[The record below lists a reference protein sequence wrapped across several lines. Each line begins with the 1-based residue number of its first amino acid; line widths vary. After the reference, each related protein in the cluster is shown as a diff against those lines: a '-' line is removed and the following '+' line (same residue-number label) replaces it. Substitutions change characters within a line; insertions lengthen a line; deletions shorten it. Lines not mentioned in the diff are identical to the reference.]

1 MTLLIDNDVVKQVLT
16 MADCIRVQ
24 EEAFT
29 DLVTGDAVHRPR
41 IDVYVPCDR
50 EDGYYRWGSMEGAS
64 KTLGIFA
71 IRVKSDIVY
80 WPRDARGGW
89 TEEKYCVKPGTFCG
103 LVFLFSTRSAEP
115 LAIVNDGHLQHMR
128 VGGGAGLGV
137 KYLAREDAH
146 TVGMLGSGGMA
157 RVYLQAFST
166 VRTIT
171 RVKVYSPT
179 PANRRRFAE
188 DMSRELQIPVEPVES
203 PEAALRGMDI
213 VASCTDSMRPTIRG
227 EWLEPGMH
235 VANLG
240 PAEIGE
246 DAYRRFDVKIRQG
259 VSGWSPGHA
268 LERVE
273 MERGLS
279 PVAYIAG
286 RDDEVARLPKRD
298 PALRGFGGDFPHFT
312 DLITGKAKG
321 RTGDREVTFYHN
333 IGNQGLQFAAVG
345 GWVYQQARALG
356 LGRELPTEWFLQDI
370 RD

>member
-1 MTLLIDNDVVKQVLT
+1 MTLLIDNDLVKAVLT
-16 MADCIRVQ
+16 MEDCVRVQ
-24 EEAFT
+24 EEAFKE
-29 DLVTGDAVHRPR
+29 LLTGDAVHRPR

-71 IRVKSDIVY
+71 VRMKSDIVY
-80 WPRDARGGW
+80 WPRTEQGGW
-89 TEEKYCVKPGTFCG
+89 TEEKYCVRPGTFCG
-103 LVFLFSTRSAEP
+103 LVFLFSTRSGEP
-115 LAIVNDGHLQHMR
+115 LAIINDGHLQQMR

-137 KYLAREDAH
+137 KYLARQNAR

-157 RVYLQAFST
+157 RAYLAAFCAI
-166 VRTIT
+166 RTIS

-179 PANRRRFAE
+179 PEHRKRFADE
-188 DMSRELQIPVEPVES
+188 MSRELQIEVQAVDS
-203 PEAALRGMDI
+203 APEAVRGSDI
-213 VASCTDSMRPTIRG
+213 VSTCTDSMQPTLRG

-235 VANLG
+235 IANLG

-259 VSGWSPGHA
+259 VSGWSPGNDI
-268 LERVE
+268 ERVE
-273 MERGLS
+273 MERGFS

-286 RDDEVARLPKRD
+286 HEDEMARLPRRD
-298 PALRGFGGDFPHFT
+298 PRLRGFGGDFPHFT
-312 DLITGKAKG
+312 DLVSGKARG
-321 RTGDREVTFYHN
+321 RVSDSEITFYHN

-345 GWVYQQARALG
+345 GWVYHKVKALG
-356 LGRELPTEWFLQDI
+356 LGRSLPTEWFLQDI